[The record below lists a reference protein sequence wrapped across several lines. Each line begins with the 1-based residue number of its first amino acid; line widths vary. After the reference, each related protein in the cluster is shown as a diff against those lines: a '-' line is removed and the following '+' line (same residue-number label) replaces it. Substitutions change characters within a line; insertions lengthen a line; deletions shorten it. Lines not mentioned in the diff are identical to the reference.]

1 MGRGSSFNSQML
13 ISLYGVP
20 NKMCKSQRTEWQ
32 RPRTKERGEGES
44 GSWCLENA
52 KFHWKV
58 YEKENSVLGWMDGWM
73 DRGAAHKTIIY
84 VTLFVQ
90 LKVVNFILCIYFA
103 NFLKVKEFIIHIYF
117 NVLLFINYKQLT
129 INKYIIKRCSILSI
143 FSF

>member
-1 MGRGSSFNSQML
+1 
-13 ISLYGVP
+13 
-20 NKMCKSQRTEWQ
+20 
-32 RPRTKERGEGES
+32 
-44 GSWCLENA
+44 
-52 KFHWKV
+52 
-58 YEKENSVLGWMDGWM
+58 M